1 MPSPERRAAG
11 RVPVAFRA
19 RLGEVGTRA
28 TRAVHVADV
37 STDGIL
43 IESDDPTLPL
53 GRESVVEIALPRNG
67 VLRAHAVETRRAA
80 APGGSGLRVGL
91 RLGEPWTVAADG
103 RLAPSAVPPQPAF
116 ARPRSVARAELLHL
130 GAAAMVLSLVEPR
143 AALPPPLVAWLARLA
158 AELGAP
164 TPVRM
169 ETPSALT
176 DAVASLWERT

>member
-1 MPSPERRAAG
+1 MLARTHRGKLFRRIGRGRRNVLKFERHHMDL
-11 RVPVAFRA
+11 
-19 RLGEVGTRA
+19 LGEVAYR
-28 TRAVHVADV
+28 
-37 STDGIL
+37 
-43 IESDDPTLPL
+43 
-53 GRESVVEIALPRNG
+53 VEIALPRNG

-80 APGGSGLRVGL
+80 ATGGSGLRVGL